1 MHLVREENLAAFMEV
16 LRKEYYEKY
25 GYSEEQIQQG
35 LFASKPSAGAC
46 YFEGLK
52 FYRCFFPFLLF
63 WVYSN
68 GYPIPDRCWN
78 PLKKV
83 MCRLRIYK
91 NNILSAAEYEDHD
104 SIRPQLTLCGMSA

>member
-1 MHLVREENLAAFMEV
+1 MIDRANGAIGSRLTGAGWGGCSVHLVREENLAAFMEV

-52 FYRCFFPFLLF
+52 FYRCFFLTFCYS
-63 WVYSN
+63 VY
-68 GYPIPDRCWN
+68 
-78 PLKKV
+78 
-83 MCRLRIYK
+83 M
-91 NNILSAAEYEDHD
+91 
-104 SIRPQLTLCGMSA
+104 GMDIQF